1 MSLPSVPLG
10 TAQLTLL
17 AAVLLPSFIVV
28 GLWVRSYARTDSA
41 PQATQRTSNKVIGF
55 AVAVLVSVAIAF
67 SSLAGLAGAVGEVV
81 SMFPGGTAQFILG
94 GLAVAG
100 FSGYV
105 ELSLVAAT
113 GIVII
118 VIFATSAVR
127 NR

>member
-1 MSLPSVPLG
+1 MIPSSIPLG

-55 AVAVLVSVAIAF
+55 VVAVLVSVAIAF

-81 SMFPGGTAQFILG
+81 SMFPGGMAQLILG

-113 GIVII
+113 AIVII